1 MMRDF
6 SAGNYRFI
14 PSVFQYSAGAAAD
27 DGYEIERVRFDR
39 VVPLAEGFA
48 LAAKFIQE
56 AGHSVP
62 ASCVHRQPSAKRA
75 FARSTCTM

>member
-1 MMRDF
+1 MTREF

-39 VVPLAEGFA
+39 LVPLAEG
-48 LAAKFIQE
+48 LRL
-56 AGHSVP
+56 
-62 ASCVHRQPSAKRA
+62 RQSSFRRQG
-75 FARSTCTM
+75 AR